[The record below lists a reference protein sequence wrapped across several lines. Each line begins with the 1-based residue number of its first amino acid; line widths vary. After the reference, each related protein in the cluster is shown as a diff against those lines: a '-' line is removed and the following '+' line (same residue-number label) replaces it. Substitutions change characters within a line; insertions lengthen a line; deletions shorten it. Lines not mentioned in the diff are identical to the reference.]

1 MRSAVRLHQSQP
13 GPRAVDANVEA
24 QADLNH
30 RTGHH
35 SVHLWRAFHNDGVG
49 PGRNG
54 ANVKSCYQ
62 HQETKRETGAAHLPT
77 SFIRWLE
84 GRGKNSVTQGRPPHA
99 TPFFHLFV
107 GINELFQPR
116 RSSLLQT
123 KELFQ
128 STSKRVRM

>member
-13 GPRAVDANVEA
+13 GPRAVDAHVEP

-30 RTGHH
+30 WTRHYA
-35 SVHLWRAFHNDGVG
+35 VHLWRAFHDDGMG

-84 GRGKNSVTQGRPPHA
+84 GRRKIAVAQSSRFASSPVYRRAWKQG
-99 TPFFHLFV
+99 
-107 GINELFQPR
+107 
-116 RSSLLQT
+116 
-123 KELFQ
+123 
-128 STSKRVRM
+128 